1 MNNYS
6 FIVHRW
12 EGSKRQD
19 YYQSSIMAVQCDT
32 PGYHW
37 CYHSLL
43 YGTCALFSLYEY
55 QVSKCQVSCYS

>member
-1 MNNYS
+1 
-6 FIVHRW
+6 
-12 EGSKRQD
+12 
-19 YYQSSIMAVQCDT
+19 MAVQCDT